1 MGAKSD
7 EIHYSAKKGK
17 VLDSVNVP
25 LEEGEKIATLRRDTS
40 RLSKN
45 SKVAEANPELKD
57 IADFA
62 NSGIQEQIKQLK
74 EARKEARSQ
83 VRLQDSQT
91 KYAKGGVTRADGCI
105 SKGHTRGKM
114 V

>member
-1 MGAKSD
+1 MGDKSGR
-7 EIHYSAKKGK
+7 IHFSAKKGK
-17 VLDSVNVP
+17 VLDAVNVP
-25 LEEGEKIATLRRDTS
+25 LEEDEKIADLRKDTS
-40 RLSKN
+40 RLEKN

-57 IADFA
+57 IAEFA
-62 NSGIQEQIKQLK
+62 NEGIRERHKQLQ

-105 SKGHTRGKM
+105 SKGHTKGRM

>member
-1 MGAKSD
+1 MGTKSN
-7 EIHYSAKKGK
+7 EIHFSARKGK
-17 VLDSVNVP
+17 VYDSADVP
-25 LEEGEKIATLRRDTS
+25 LKEDEKIADLRRDTS
-40 RLSKN
+40 RLGKN
-45 SKVAEANPELKD
+45 SKVAETNPELKD
-57 IADFA
+57 IAEFA
-62 NSGIQEQIKQLK
+62 NEGIRERHRQLQ

-105 SKGHTRGKM
+105 SKGHTRGRM